1 MYNSPSVHEAVM
13 REYERMRN
21 ENEKKLE
28 QRRNAVYEIVPAIAQ
43 IDRQKCIKDYF
54 GRNNSSGGRKF
65 LERTKRKT
73 PEQTQGTY

>member
-43 IDRQKCIKDYF
+43 ID
-54 GRNNSSGGRKF
+54 
-65 LERTKRKT
+65 
-73 PEQTQGTY
+73 P